1 MQFGLFG
8 GASRGADQSGDSQ
21 SYRAFIDY
29 VVRADELDFA
39 SLFLVEHHFT
49 GAGQLSASMTFLS
62 YLAGLTER
70 IRLGTGVTVLPWH
83 NPVLVAEQA
92 ATIDLVSNGR
102 LDFGI
107 GRGYRPNEF
116 HGFMVDPASA
126 QARFDE
132 AIELIIKSWT
142 SQVRFSFDGNYW
154 HYRDI
159 IVEPQPVQAPHPP
172 IWVAAQSEGSVRQAA
187 ARGQSLLLDQ
197 FSDTETIGMRIGWYR
212 DEQEKCGTA
221 RDAQVA
227 VTRGLLL
234 VDNNS
239 KRDAEIERRLSAIAM
254 LAATARVPGAA
265 EAPVVGSQML
275 DKSREGTES
284 STIIGTPDECIARIG
299 ELAAVGVDYILLN
312 DPWGGI
318 PRLELF
324 AREVMPA
331 FAAECVS
338 AELA

>member
-1 MQFGLFG
+1 M
-8 GASRGADQSGDSQ
+8 
-21 SYRAFIDY
+21 
-29 VVRADELDFA
+29 
-39 SLFLVEHHFT
+39 
-49 GAGQLSASMTFLS
+49 
-62 YLAGLTER
+62 
-70 IRLGTGVTVLPWH
+70 
-83 NPVLVAEQA
+83 
-92 ATIDLVSNGR
+92 
-102 LDFGI
+102 
-107 GRGYRPNEF
+107 
-116 HGFMVDPASA
+116 
-126 QARFDE
+126 
-132 AIELIIKSWT
+132 
-142 SQVRFSFDGNYW
+142 
-154 HYRDI
+154 
-159 IVEPQPVQAPHPP
+159 
-172 IWVAAQSEGSVRQAA
+172 
-187 ARGQSLLLDQ
+187 
-197 FSDTETIGMRIGWYR
+197 
-212 DEQEKCGTA
+212 
-221 RDAQVA
+221 A

-239 KRDAEIERRLSAIAM
+239 KRDAEIERRLSAIVM
-254 LAATARVPGAA
+254 LAATARVAGTP